1 MGQVES
7 DIQIGEK
14 KMKKKKKE
22 LDLTFITKSNF
33 YHLNATEKSS
43 IRGASIPGNT
53 WLPYLFLK
61 SGLQINKLKKK

>member
-1 MGQVES
+1 
-7 DIQIGEK
+7 
-14 KMKKKKKE
+14 MKKKIE

-43 IRGASIPGNT
+43 IRGASIQGNT

-61 SGLQINKLKKK
+61 SGSHFAAFAIKTPIGKKIKLNKLV